1 MITSASMPCFLKS
14 PFSSA
19 TQMLPDVAL
28 TELKPTR
35 SLSWAL
41 EENGTNNVVQNKM

>member
-1 MITSASMPCFLKS
+1 MPCFLKR

-28 TELKPTR
+28 TELKPTL
-35 SLSWAL
+35 SLSWAS
-41 EENGTNNVVQNKM
+41 EEIGENSMV